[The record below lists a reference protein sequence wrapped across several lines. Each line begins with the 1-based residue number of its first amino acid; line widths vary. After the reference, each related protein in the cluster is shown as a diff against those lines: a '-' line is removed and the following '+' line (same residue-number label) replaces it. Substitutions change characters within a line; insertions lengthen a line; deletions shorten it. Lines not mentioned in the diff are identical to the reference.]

1 MTVARAA
8 RIDAPN
14 LSESTLESLYA
25 SGLTDETI
33 ALSRISDATSN
44 PIMSELLAKYRAHD
58 GYYIPYP
65 ELDGSF
71 SEKAPYRLRILA
83 PTDMPKYLQ
92 PAKSGNHIYVP
103 PLGLPKGWQDDI
115 TVPLFI
121 TEGEKKAL
129 AGAQAGI
136 ATLAVGGVYSW
147 RSQTFKLPRGDVQT
161 EDTGSNKMVSVN
173 AAHATLIKERV
184 APELLEISWQDREV
198 YLVFDSDATQK
209 VQVQQACVDLALW
222 LNERGAIVRQVNLQD
237 ADDGSKMGMD
247 DFLVAYTAE
256 SSFLNEEW
264 LRTNSSEPLPL
275 DVKKYLADLMNGQ
288 RISRQ
293 LSEKVARIA
302 LNALNAWGERYTDG
316 AGGYFYFDGETSEL
330 HEFRMDLPRLRESS
344 FGQLVRTEFGLATND
359 SSVLSR
365 LADDFVVGAKKVT
378 PRRVV
383 GTTDDAV
390 YLQLSDSRVARVT
403 ADGVDVVD
411 NGTDGMLFLSGE
423 VEPVD
428 EKRLAKALKA
438 GRGKPKWLS
447 AIEGVNLEPLS
458 PLNLKQTREL
468 LTTLFYLSPWLFR
481 WRGTM
486 LPLEVCVA
494 EPNSGKTFLYNLRRG
509 VLTGRPG
516 LNGLPDD
523 FKGWASAV
531 GSTGGIWVCDNLG
544 SIRSDYWHRFA
555 DEVARLTTEPDPSIE
570 LRQLYTTSA
579 VHHIPV
585 QCSFAITTIK
595 NPFTQPDIL
604 QRSLVY
610 NLRAIPVDQ
619 RDSGWYTR
627 ALDER
632 PEWLADH
639 LTALSS
645 FLKLVDEKWND
656 GYLSGFRLVN
666 FEQCLLLMGKVLG
679 FNLQSV
685 IAELPAVVAGAVAE
699 FDPVVEALVAF
710 VEAWPKST
718 ARLRDVVNWVENDED
733 RRFVNI
739 KTMDNLVVLGRY
751 VKAHAY
757 DIEQATGCKITRPN
771 NVLTLV
777 MPTGEEDDE

>member
-8 RIDAPN
+8 RFDAPN

-44 PIMSELLAKYRAHD
+44 PLIQELLSKYRAAD
-58 GYYIPYP
+58 GYHIPYP

-71 SEKAPYRLRILA
+71 GDKAPYRLRILA
-83 PTDMPKYLQ
+83 PVDMPKYLQ
-92 PAKSGNHIYVP
+92 PAKSGNHIYIP
-103 PLGLPKGWQDDI
+103 PFGLAKGWQDDI
-115 TVPLFI
+115 ALPLFI

-129 AGAQAGI
+129 AGMQAGI
-136 ATLAVGGVYSW
+136 PTLAVGGVYSW
-147 RSQTFKLPRGDVQT
+147 RSQTFKLPRADVQMT
-161 EDTGSNKMVSVN
+161 DTGESRMVSVN
-173 AAHATLIKERV
+173 ASHAKLMTERV
-184 APELLEISWQDREV
+184 APELLEISWQDRTV
-198 YLVFDSDATQK
+198 YLVFDSDASQK

-222 LNERGAIVRQVNLQD
+222 LNERGANVLQVNLP
-237 ADDGSKMGMD
+237 DDEDGGKMGMD
-247 DFLVAYTAE
+247 DFLVRYTAE

-275 DVKKYLADLMNGQ
+275 DVKKYLADMLNGN
-288 RISRQ
+288 RVTRQ

-316 AGGYFYFDGETSEL
+316 AGGYFYFDGGTSQL

-359 SSVLSR
+359 ASVLSR
-365 LADDFVVGAKKVT
+365 LADDFVVGATTVT

-383 GTTDDAV
+383 GTSGDAV
-390 YLQLSDSRVARVT
+390 YFQLSDSRVARVT
-403 ADGVDVVD
+403 ADGVDLVD
-411 NGTDGMLFLSGE
+411 NGTDDMLFLSGE
-423 VEPVD
+423 VEQVD
-428 EKRLAKALKA
+428 EARLAKAIKR
-438 GRGKPKWLS
+438 GREKPRWLT
-447 AIEGVNLEPLS
+447 AIESVNLEPLS

-509 VLTGRPG
+509 ILTGRPG

-555 DEVARLTTEPDPSIE
+555 DEIARLTTEPDPSID
-570 LRQLYTTSA
+570 LRQLYTTST
-579 VHHIPV
+579 VHSIPV

-610 NLRAIPVDQ
+610 NLRAIPVDA

-627 ALDER
+627 ALGER
-632 PEWLADH
+632 EEWLADH
-639 LTALSS
+639 LTALSE
-645 FLKLVDEKWND
+645 FFKLVGTKWND
-656 GYLSGFRLVN
+656 RYLSGFRLVN
-666 FEQCLLLMGKVLG
+666 FEQALLLMGRVLG
-679 FNLQSV
+679 FNMQSV

-710 VEAWPKST
+710 VEAWPKAT

-751 VKAHAY
+751 VRAHAY
-757 DIEQATGCKITRPN
+757 DIEQATGCKLTRPN

-777 MPTGEEDDE
+777 MPTGEEDEE